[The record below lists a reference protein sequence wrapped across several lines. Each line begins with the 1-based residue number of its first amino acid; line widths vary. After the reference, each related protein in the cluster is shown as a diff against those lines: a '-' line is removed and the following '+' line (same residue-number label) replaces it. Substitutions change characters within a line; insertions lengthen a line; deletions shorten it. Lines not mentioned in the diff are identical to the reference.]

1 MGLRSPRP
9 SSHTPP
15 RSSDLPSISQGRAPC
30 ENTEHKPKS
39 SSSYFTEKGVKSNLK
54 PRFAKGDPPHS
65 HCALCSR
72 SPPVYGTISISHK
85 LSLFLLQTNTEYLL
99 SIISLF
105 SQQTASR
112 GPQGLSHWSRE
123 GARYPIPCALRYCT
137 VYTSPPEVLQRWPFS
152 FKDTFLHL
160 VKNPLLQSRNS
171 RSYDCSEWP
180 TFLLISGCIELL
192 SIITKLRH
200 SYYENAGVR
209 FIHHCKSPSFD
220 KHLVQPGEPS

>member
-1 MGLRSPRP
+1 MHCVCLGEKHSRKRWWPQGAGHPECRKQLEARMGLRSPQP

-39 SSSYFTEKGVKSNLK
+39 SSSYFTEEGVKSNLK

-72 SPPVYGTISISHK
+72 SPPVYGTVSISHK

-112 GPQGLSHWSRE
+112 GPQG
-123 GARYPIPCALRYCT
+123 T
-137 VYTSPPEVLQRWPFS
+137 FS
-152 FKDTFLHL
+152 L
-160 VKNPLLQSRNS
+160 V
-171 RSYDCSEWP
+171 
-180 TFLLISGCIELL
+180 
-192 SIITKLRH
+192 
-200 SYYENAGVR
+200 
-209 FIHHCKSPSFD
+209 
-220 KHLVQPGEPS
+220 